1 MATITAKQKA
11 LEVVQRLPPDATLE
25 DVIEQLYFL
34 YKVERGL
41 AEADAGETVSHEEAL
56 AEREHWRA

>member
-56 AEREHWRA
+56 AEREHWRG

>member
-34 YKVERGL
+34 HKVERGL